1 MGMRKIVHL
10 ACVLASAAPAVAET
24 AAASTHLYA
33 AVPLCGPRCQLWRE
47 ALEPHTH
54 TPHEDERRLQEGFA
68 NQKLY
73 KGHAAKTAGQHN
85 PPKVQDPKLWLAEAR
100 QRQHAMLCTPHSSA
114 RCRPTIKWIKGLDP
128 SLASLFQVGANIHQS
143 TSYAQDD
150 PAPLAVKMG
159 WAAVL
164 LEPMP
169 DIFAKLEQHYTPRPP
184 NVRLVN
190 AAACDTCGDAPLQM
204 YSVDMTS
211 ATGNWGSNDSDTRC
225 IVANSGPDSCR
236 PHCKG
241 ASHWTSEIASLDRSH
256 LERHNRL
263 FAYGPNQCR
272 KCAQLLERPMPGDCM
287 RQVISK
293 NIKFTD
299 VRCFCAATELKE
311 RLRGGSLS
319 LLMVDAE
326 GHDDAVLRQFPF
338 DTIRPARILFEAY
351 HLGQARFQRLA
362 EYLRSWGY
370 EMLGGS
376 VQDYISTWHHIN
388 STEVLAATATP

>member
-1 MGMRKIVHL
+1 M
-10 ACVLASAAPAVAET
+10 SAFVA
-24 AAASTHLYA
+24 LCYA
-33 AVPLCGPRCQLWRE
+33 AVTLCGPRCQLWRE
-47 ALEPHTH
+47 ALEPHTP
-54 TPHEDERRLQEGFA
+54 TPNEDERRLQEVFA
-68 NQKLY
+68 HQQLY
-73 KGHAAKTAGQHN
+73 KGHAAKTAGQRN
-85 PPKVQDPKLWLAEAR
+85 PPRQTSMQDPKLWLAEAR

-128 SLASLFQVGANIHQS
+128 SAASLFQVGANIHQS
-143 TSYAQDD
+143 TSYVQDD

-159 WAAVL
+159 WAATL

-190 AAACDTCGDAPLQM
+190 AAVCDTCGDAPLQM
-204 YSVDMTS
+204 YSVDMTN

-225 IVANSGPDSCR
+225 LVANSGPKSCQ
-236 PHCKG
+236 PYCKG

-256 LERHNRL
+256 LKKINGY
-263 FAYGPNQCR
+263 FAWGANQCMN
-272 KCAQLLERPMPGDCM
+272 CAQLLERPMPSNCM
-287 RQVISK
+287 RRVISK
-293 NIKFTD
+293 NIKVTD
-299 VRCFCAATELKE
+299 VRCFCAATELKA

-338 DTIRPARILFEAY
+338 DTIRPARILFEVINM
-351 HLGQARFQRLA
+351 GEVRFRQLA

-370 EMLGGS
+370 EMLVTES
-376 VQDYISTWHHIN
+376 NSYISTWHHVN
-388 STEVLAATATP
+388 STEVLAATASRP